1 LRQPVAI
8 IFFETPKQGFP
19 FQMTDSFFTIAS
31 PTKATIKEKG
41 SKFIAFAQPVT
52 DSEQIKQHLEA
63 VRKEYFDASHH
74 CYAWVLGPEKKQ
86 FRAFDDGEPNHTAGD
101 PILGQIR
108 SKNLTNIMLIV
119 VRYFGGTK
127 LGVSGLIAAYKRAA
141 AAALDQSAILQR
153 HIMKSFTLE
162 YDYSQTTVVMT
173 LIHGSGA
180 TVMKQSFLDKN
191 QCLIEV
197 PLAKVAIFQNK
208 LDTLRAMGHSITC
221 LD

>member
-1 LRQPVAI
+1 
-8 IFFETPKQGFP
+8 
-19 FQMTDSFFTIAS
+19 
-31 PTKATIKEKG
+31 
-41 SKFIAFAQPVT
+41 VT
-52 DSEQIKQHLEA
+52 DFEQIKQHLEA
-63 VRKEYFDASHH
+63 LRKEYFDASHH

-108 SKNLTNIMLIV
+108 SKNLTNILLVV

-127 LGVSGLIAAYKRAA
+127 LGVSGLIAAYKTAA
-141 AAALDQSAILQR
+141 AAALEQSAILQI
-153 HIMKSFTLE
+153 HITKSFTLE
-162 YDYSQTTVVMT
+162 YDYSQTTVVMS

-180 TVMKQSFLDKN
+180 TVIKQSFLDKN
-191 QCLIEV
+191 QCIIEV
-197 PLAKVAIFQNK
+197 PLAKVVIFQNK